1 MASTSGGSEADV
13 PDWSLLHEGSC
24 LGRGLR
30 GADGRW
36 VFTGEGYDA
45 SHNLA
50 PAAARPEGEGG
61 KPHHRA
67 LTLTLTL
74 TLTLALALAL
84 TRTLTRCAS
93 GSSWV
98 TPSSRRASPG

>member
-1 MASTSGGSEADV
+1 M

-36 VFTGEGYDA
+36 VFTGEGYDP
-45 SHNLA
+45 SHNPA
-50 PAAARPEGEGG
+50 PATPPSESEGG
-61 KPHHRA
+61 TPHHRG

-74 TLTLALALAL
+74 TLTVTLTLTLAL
-84 TRTLTRCAS
+84 TLARCGRCCA
-93 GSSWV
+93 
-98 TPSSRRASPG
+98 PSRCTAPS